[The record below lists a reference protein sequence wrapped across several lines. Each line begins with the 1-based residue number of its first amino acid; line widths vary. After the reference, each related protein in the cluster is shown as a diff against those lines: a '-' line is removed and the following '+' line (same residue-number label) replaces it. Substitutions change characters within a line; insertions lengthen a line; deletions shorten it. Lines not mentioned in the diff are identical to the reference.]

1 MGEDNFGSPFPG
13 LALRFVQETSFQQ
26 DTIMLTTNIVS
37 LKEKIEAKDEEIM
50 RLHEA
55 LKDLEDKNKK
65 LEIALKTRIEEIS
78 KLKSRI
84 NKLESEKKTLEDKL
98 RNVEGKL
105 DRVEREVER
114 LEEANT
120 VHEEENAKLKENF
133 EVLAEEMKSVE
144 GKLEKTRNENQVL
157 KKEVKELKDSHQKLL
172 PLASGRPMLSA
183 PQMAP
188 GVQASLYLGELS
200 RQLQG
205 KMYAYVLP
213 QSFSPIGNYKVKT
226 IRRDVERLPK
236 TAEEKEKARKRWEE
250 LQNKL
255 NWSEMYEDAIKLLQ
269 ENRNV
274 DAHPIISAK
283 LLHEAVEMMDARGS
297 LKGRLSRE
305 CVDVLIKMWKILQS
319 LEENT
324 VS

>member
-1 MGEDNFGSPFPG
+1 MSEDYSRSLPRTIC
-13 LALRFVQETSFQQ
+13 LVQETSFQQ
-26 DTIMLTTNIVS
+26 ETVMGITNIDS
-37 LKEKIEAKDEEIM
+37 LREKIEEKDEEIS
-50 RLHEA
+50 RLQMA
-55 LKDLEDKNKK
+55 LKDLQDKNKK

-78 KLKSRI
+78 KLKARI

-114 LEEANT
+114 LEEAKNI
-120 VHEEENAKLKENF
+120 HEDENANLKENF

-144 GKLEKTRNENQVL
+144 EKLEKTRTENQVL
-157 KKEVKELKDSHQKLL
+157 KKEVKELKESHQKLL
-172 PLASGRPMLSA
+172 PLASARPMLSA
-183 PQMAP
+183 PQMASD
-188 GVQASLYLGELS
+188 VQASLYLGELS

-205 KMYAYVLP
+205 KMYAYVFP

-250 LQNKL
+250 LQHKL

-269 ENRNV
+269 ENRNM
-274 DAHPIISAK
+274 DAHPTISAK
-283 LLHEAVEMMDARGS
+283 LLQKAVEIMDAKGN

>member
-1 MGEDNFGSPFPG
+1 M
-13 LALRFVQETSFQQ
+13 
-26 DTIMLTTNIVS
+26 
-37 LKEKIEAKDEEIM
+37 
-50 RLHEA
+50 
-55 LKDLEDKNKK
+55 
-65 LEIALKTRIEEIS
+65 KTRIEEIS
-78 KLKSRI
+78 KLKARI

-114 LEEANT
+114 LEEAKNI
-120 VHEEENAKLKENF
+120 HEDENANLKENF

-144 GKLEKTRNENQVL
+144 EKLEKTRTENQVL
-157 KKEVKELKDSHQKLL
+157 KKEVKELKESHQKLL
-172 PLASGRPMLSA
+172 PLASARPMLSA
-183 PQMAP
+183 PQIASD
-188 GVQASLYLGELS
+188 VQASLYLGELS

-205 KMYAYVLP
+205 KMYAYVFP

-269 ENRNV
+269 ENRNM

-283 LLHEAVEMMDARGS
+283 LLQKAVEIMDARGN

>member
-1 MGEDNFGSPFPG
+1 MG
-13 LALRFVQETSFQQ
+13 
-26 DTIMLTTNIVS
+26 ITNIDS
-37 LKEKIEAKDEEIM
+37 LREKIEEKDEEIS
-50 RLHEA
+50 RLQMA

-78 KLKSRI
+78 KLKARI

-114 LEEANT
+114 LEEAKNI
-120 VHEEENAKLKENF
+120 HEDENANLKENF

-144 GKLEKTRNENQVL
+144 EKLEKTRTENQVL
-157 KKEVKELKDSHQKLL
+157 KKEVKELKESHQKLL
-172 PLASGRPMLSA
+172 PLASARPMLSA
-183 PQMAP
+183 PQIASD
-188 GVQASLYLGELS
+188 VQASLYLGELS

-205 KMYAYVLP
+205 KMYAYVFP

-250 LQNKL
+250 LQHKL

-269 ENRNV
+269 ENRNM
-274 DAHPIISAK
+274 DAHPTISAK
-283 LLHEAVEMMDARGS
+283 LLQTAVEIMDAKGN

-305 CVDVLIKMWKILQS
+305 CVDVLIKMWKILRS

>member
-1 MGEDNFGSPFPG
+1 MG
-13 LALRFVQETSFQQ
+13 
-26 DTIMLTTNIVS
+26 ITNIDS
-37 LKEKIEAKDEEIM
+37 LREKIEEKDEEIS
-50 RLHEA
+50 RLQMA

-78 KLKSRI
+78 KLKARI

-114 LEEANT
+114 LEEAKNI
-120 VHEEENAKLKENF
+120 HEDENANLKENF

-144 GKLEKTRNENQVL
+144 EKLEKTRTENQVL
-157 KKEVKELKDSHQKLL
+157 KKEVKELKESHQKLL
-172 PLASGRPMLSA
+172 PLASARPMLSA
-183 PQMAP
+183 PQIASD
-188 GVQASLYLGELS
+188 VQASLYLGELS

-205 KMYAYVLP
+205 KMYAYVFP

-269 ENRNV
+269 ENRNM
-274 DAHPIISAK
+274 DAHPTISAK
-283 LLHEAVEMMDARGS
+283 LLQKAVEIMDAKGN

-319 LEENT
+319 LEENN